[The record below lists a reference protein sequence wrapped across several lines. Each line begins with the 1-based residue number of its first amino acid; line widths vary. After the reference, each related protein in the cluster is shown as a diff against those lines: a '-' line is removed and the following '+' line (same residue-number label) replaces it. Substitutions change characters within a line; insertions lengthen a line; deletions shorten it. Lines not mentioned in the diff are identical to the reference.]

1 MATYTVQP
9 KDTLYSIAKKFNLS
23 VDQLK
28 QFNGLYDNNISIGQV
43 LKVSLS
49 GSSTYSDPVYPNNS
63 PVYPSNEPV
72 YPNNSPVYPSN
83 DPVYPST
90 PSSNYVGG
98 TTSGGGN
105 FGGGAAKSI
114 SSFVVRKENR
124 GSYNSITI
132 SYPTDYGTDS
142 TGTMRDN
149 YPSPNMVNPRGVSY
163 FGKSTFDSQR
173 YHFEDL
179 LPRPFYADVLHF
191 IGKNEGSFDAVN
203 SYDKAIFSFG
213 FIQFTGAIASG
224 SILSKVLQRM
234 KQNQS
239 DAFYNCFEQFG
250 IDVTSYGAAVVSV
263 NGYSGDAAFSTI
275 ANDLQLTGVFIASG
289 FEREM
294 IRAQIQ
300 IAQEEYM
307 NKALSDATGIGI
319 FGQQVPLNR
328 ILYSEG
334 GIALRVDL
342 AVNRG
347 LSGSLA
353 VLQKAITQTAS
364 AQGIYNASGLGAID
378 ERSVVQAVINNDAE
392 QWKRDRTQK
401 LLNSSFSFDKYYS

>member
-9 KDTLYSIAKKFNLS
+9 KDTLYSIAKKFNIS

-28 QFNGLYDNNISIGQV
+28 QFNNLYDNNISIGQT
-43 LKVSLS
+43 LNVSS
-49 GSSTYSDPVYPNNS
+49 GGGYTPSYSDPVYPSNNPVYPNTDPVYPNNS
-63 PVYPSNEPV
+63 T
-72 YPNNSPVYPSN
+72 PNYGSYS
-83 DPVYPST
+83 
-90 PSSNYVGG
+90 
-98 TTSGGGN
+98 SGGGSSYSGSGS
-105 FGGGAAKSI
+105 GGSTASSI
-114 SSFVVRKENR
+114 SSFVVRKDNK
-124 GSYNSITI
+124 GSYNSIVI
-132 SYPTDYGTDS
+132 SYPSSYGTDS

-149 YPSPNMVNPRGVSY
+149 YPSPNLVNPRGVSY

-173 YHFEDL
+173 YQFEDL
-179 LPRPFYADVLHF
+179 LPKPFYADVLHF
-191 IGKNEGSFDAVN
+191 IGKNEGCFDAVN

-213 FIQFTGAIASG
+213 FIQFTGASASG

-234 KQNQS
+234 KQNNS
-239 DAFYNCFEQFG
+239 DTFYNSFG
-250 IDVTSYGAAVVSV
+250 KFGVDVSGYGAPVVSV
-263 NGYSGDAAFSTI
+263 RGASGDAAFTTV
-275 ANDLQLTGVFIASG
+275 ANDLQLTGVFIAAG

-328 ILYSEG
+328 ILFSEG

-353 VLQKAITQTAS
+353 VLQKAVTQAAS
-364 AQGIYNASGLGAID
+364 SQGIYSASGLGSID
-378 ERSVVQAVINNDAE
+378 ERSVVQAVINNDVE
-392 QWKRDRTQK
+392 QWKKDRTQK
-401 LLNSSFSFDKYYS
+401 LLNSSFSFDKYYG

>member
-9 KDTLYSIAKKFNLS
+9 KDTLYSIAKKFNIS

-28 QFNGLYDNNISIGQV
+28 QFNNLYDNNISIGQT
-43 LKVSLS
+43 LNVSS
-49 GSSTYSDPVYPNNS
+49 GGGYSPSYSDPVYPTNTPVYPNTDPVYPNNS
-63 PVYPSNEPV
+63 S
-72 YPNNSPVYPSN
+72 PNYGGNGNSYSG
-83 DPVYPST
+83 S
-90 PSSNYVGG
+90 G
-98 TTSGGGN
+98 SGGST
-105 FGGGAAKSI
+105 ASSI
-114 SSFVVRKENR
+114 SSFVVRKDNK
-124 GSYNSITI
+124 GSYNSIVI
-132 SYPTDYGTDS
+132 SYPSSYGTDS

-149 YPSPNMVNPRGVSY
+149 YPSPNLVNPRGVSY
-163 FGKSTFDSQR
+163 FGKSTFDTQR
-173 YHFEDL
+173 YQFEDL
-179 LPRPFYADVLHF
+179 LPKPFYADVLHF
-191 IGKNEGSFDAVN
+191 IGKNEGCFDAVN

-213 FIQFTGAIASG
+213 FIQFTGASASG

-234 KQNQS
+234 KQNNS
-239 DAFYNCFEQFG
+239 DAFNNSFGKFG
-250 IDVTSYGAAVVSV
+250 IDVSGYGAPVVSAK
-263 NGYSGDAAFSTI
+263 GASGDAAFTAV

-307 NKALSDATGIGI
+307 NRALSDATGIGI

-328 ILYSEG
+328 ILFSEG

-353 VLQKAITQTAS
+353 VLQKAVTQAAS
-364 AQGIYNASGLGAID
+364 SQGIYSASGLGSID
-378 ERSVVQAVINNDAE
+378 ERSVVQAVINNDVE
-392 QWKRDRTQK
+392 QWKKDRTQK
-401 LLNSSFSFDKYYS
+401 LLNSSFSFDKYYG

>member
-9 KDTLYSIAKKFNLS
+9 KDTLYSIAKKFNIS

-28 QFNGLYDNNISIGQV
+28 QFNNLYDNNISIGQT
-43 LKVSLS
+43 LNVSS
-49 GSSTYSDPVYPNNS
+49 GGGYTPSYSDPVYPSNN
-63 PVYPSNEPV
+63 PVYPNTDPV
-72 YPNNSPVYPSN
+72 YPNNYN
-83 DPVYPST
+83 
-90 PSSNYVGG
+90 SNYGSSS
-98 TTSGGGN
+98 SGGGSSYSGSGS
-105 FGGGAAKSI
+105 GGSTASSI
-114 SSFVVRKENR
+114 SSFVVRKDNK
-124 GSYNSITI
+124 GSYNSIVI
-132 SYPTDYGTDS
+132 SYPSSYGTDS

-149 YPSPNMVNPRGVSY
+149 YPSPNLANPRGVSY

-173 YHFEDL
+173 YQFEDL
-179 LPRPFYADVLHF
+179 LPKPFYADVLHF
-191 IGKNEGSFDAVN
+191 IGKNEGCFDAVN

-213 FIQFTGAIASG
+213 FIQFTGASASG

-234 KQNQS
+234 KQNNS
-239 DAFYNCFEQFG
+239 DAFYNSFSKFG
-250 IDVTSYGAAVVSV
+250 IDVSGYGAPVVSV
-263 NGYSGDAAFSTI
+263 RGASGDAAFTAV

-307 NKALSDATGIGI
+307 NKALSDTTGIGI

-328 ILYSEG
+328 ILFSEG

-353 VLQKAITQTAS
+353 VLQKAVTQAAS
-364 AQGIYNASGLGAID
+364 SQGIYSASGLGSID
-378 ERSVVQAVINNDAE
+378 ERSVVQAVINNDVE
-392 QWKRDRTQK
+392 QWKKDRTQK
-401 LLNSSFSFDKYYS
+401 LLNSGFSFDKYYG

>member
-9 KDTLYSIAKKFNLS
+9 KDTLYSIAKKFNIS

-28 QFNGLYDNNISIGQV
+28 QFNNLYDNNISIGQT
-43 LKVSLS
+43 LNVSS
-49 GSSTYSDPVYPNNS
+49 GGGYSPSYSDPVYPNSN
-63 PVYPSNEPV
+63 PVYPNTNPVYSNTEPV
-72 YPNNSPVYPSN
+72 YPNNSP
-83 DPVYPST
+83 
-90 PSSNYVGG
+90 SNYGG
-98 TTSGGGN
+98 TTSSSGGST
-105 FGGGAAKSI
+105 ASSI
-114 SSFVVRKENR
+114 SSFVVRKDNK
-124 GSYNSITI
+124 GSYNSIVI
-132 SYPTDYGTDS
+132 SYPSSYGTDS

-149 YPSPNMVNPRGVSY
+149 YPSPNLVNPRGVSY
-163 FGKSTFDSQR
+163 FGKSTFDAQR
-173 YHFEDL
+173 YQFEDL
-179 LPRPFYADVLHF
+179 LPKAFYADVLHF
-191 IGKNEGSFDAVN
+191 IGKNEGCFDAVN

-213 FIQFTGAIASG
+213 FIQFTGASASG

-234 KQNQS
+234 KQNSS
-239 DAFYNCFEQFG
+239 DAFYNSFSKFG
-250 IDVTSYGAAVVSV
+250 IDVSGYGAPVVSAK
-263 NGYSGDAAFSTI
+263 GASGDSAFTAI

-319 FGQQVPLNR
+319 FGQQVPLNSV
-328 ILYSEG
+328 LFSEG

-353 VLQKAITQTAS
+353 VLQKAVTQAAS
-364 AQGIYNASGLGAID
+364 SQGIYSASGLGSID
-378 ERSVVQAVINNDAE
+378 ERSVVQAVINNDTE
-392 QWKRDRTQK
+392 QWKKDRTQK
-401 LLNSSFSFDKYYS
+401 LLSSGFSFEKYYG

>member
-9 KDTLYSIAKKFNLS
+9 KDTLYSIAKKFNIS

-28 QFNGLYDNNISIGQV
+28 QFNNLYDNNISIGQT
-43 LKVSLS
+43 LNVSS
-49 GSSTYSDPVYPNNS
+49 GGGYTPSYSDPVYPSNNPVYPNTD
-63 PVYPSNEPV
+63 PVYPSN
-72 YPNNSPVYPSN
+72 SN
-83 DPVYPST
+83 
-90 PSSNYVGG
+90 SNYGSSS
-98 TTSGGGN
+98 SGGGYSGSGS
-105 FGGGAAKSI
+105 GGSTTSSI
-114 SSFVVRKENR
+114 SSFVVRKDNK
-124 GSYNSITI
+124 GSYNSIVI
-132 SYPTDYGTDS
+132 SYPSSYGTDS

-149 YPSPNMVNPRGVSY
+149 YPSPNLVNPRGVSY

-173 YHFEDL
+173 YQFEDL
-179 LPRPFYADVLHF
+179 LPKPFYADVLHF